1 MHSVGGGSP
10 KVPKSNFNGNRDL
23 PSRSEFHSPKLTIKG
38 YPYQKSPSLHEEVK
52 DNNVL
57 TMESDEQQTALMLP
71 HLMSSK
77 STPHP
82 ITTSLPTSSTDSSS
96 QPNSYRSNS
105 NPKHK
110 IETGDIYEDPSE
122 HYSIIG
128 RPSMVTSFQTS
139 TPVRNTVSRVNQS
152 NFGKNDSNKIGTN
165 VFATPSLLQSQ
176 NKREISSQNQ
186 NYGVR
191 YGMQNQLFVL
201 I

>member
-10 KVPKSNFNGNRDL
+10 KVPKSNFNGTRDL
-23 PSRSEFHSPKLTIKG
+23 SSRAEFHSPKLTIKG
-38 YPYQKSPSLHEEVK
+38 YPYTKSPSLHEEAK

-77 STPHP
+77 STPLP

-110 IETGDIYEDPSE
+110 LETGDIYEDPSE

-139 TPVRNTVSRVNQS
+139 TPVRNTVSQINHS
-152 NFGKNDSNKIGTN
+152 KFGNNDGNKIGTN
-165 VFATPSLLQSQ
+165 VFPSNSLQQSQ
-176 NKREISSQNQ
+176 NKREISSQIQ
-186 NYGVR
+186 NCGVR
-191 YGMQNQLFVL
+191 YGMQL
-201 I
+201 

>member
-10 KVPKSNFNGNRDL
+10 KVPKSNFNGIRD
-23 PSRSEFHSPKLTIKG
+23 SSIRAEFHSPKLTIKG
-38 YPYQKSPSLHEEVK
+38 YPYNTKSPSLHEEVK

-57 TMESDEQQTALMLP
+57 AMESDEQQTALMLP

-77 STPHP
+77 STLLP

-105 NPKHK
+105 NPKNQ
-110 IETGDIYEDPSE
+110 IETVDIYEDPSE

-139 TPVRNTVSRVNQS
+139 TPVRNTVSQINHS
-152 NFGKNDSNKIGTN
+152 NFGNNDGNKIGNN
-165 VFATPSLLQSQ
+165 VFPTTSLLQSQ
-176 NKREISSQNQ
+176 NRSEITSQIK

-191 YGMQNQLFVL
+191 YGM
-201 I
+201 